1 MSMHFVVRTNIV
13 KILHEESFKTTPTD
27 RYPFY
32 GDAVKVKMIV
42 EEFGHEKKIKKVFS
56 VAKWAEVKNKG
67 YYDN

>member
-1 MSMHFVVRTNIV
+1 MYFSVRSHV
-13 KILHEESFKTTPTD
+13 LKVLHVEPFKTTPKD

-42 EEFGHEKKIKKVFS
+42 KEFDFERKVKKVFS
-56 VAKWAEVKNKG
+56 VAKWAEIQNKR

>member
-1 MSMHFVVRTNIV
+1 MSMYFSVRTNIV
-13 KILHEESFKTTPTD
+13 KILHEESFKTTPED
-27 RYPFY
+27 RYSFY
-32 GDAVKVKMIV
+32 GDAVKVKMVV